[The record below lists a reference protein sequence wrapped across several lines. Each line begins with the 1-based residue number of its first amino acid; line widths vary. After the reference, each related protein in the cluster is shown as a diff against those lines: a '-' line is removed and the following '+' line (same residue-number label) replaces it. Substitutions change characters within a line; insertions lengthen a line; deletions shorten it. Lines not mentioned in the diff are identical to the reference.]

1 MADYGVVVTW
11 GDAKPGREKKA
22 LEVFA
27 DATANNDKAVA
38 NGKIASWDV
47 IVLEQ
52 SATPPAG
59 VIRIQGTQ
67 EQIDEFIRSD
77 DFLDPFQRAALLVNN
92 VDIRRFVTG
101 AALMEGLGRYSQLI
115 DSL

>member
-1 MADYGVVVTW
+1 MADYGVAVTW

-47 IVLEQ
+47 VVFEQ
-52 SATPPAG
+52 SGNPPAG
-59 VIRIQGTQ
+59 AIRIYGTE
-67 EQIDEFIRSD
+67 EQIEEFIRSD
-77 DFLDPFQRAALLVNN
+77 DFLDPFQRSSLLVNN
-92 VDIRRFVTG
+92 LGIRRFVTG
-101 AALMEGLGRYSQLI
+101 AALIDGMARYTQIL

>member
-27 DATANNDKAVA
+27 EATANNDKAVA

-47 IVLEQ
+47 IILEP
-52 SATPPAG
+52 SAMPPAG
-59 VIRIQGTQ
+59 VIRIRGTQ
-67 EQIDEFIRSD
+67 DQVEEFIRSD
-77 DFLDPFQRAALLVNN
+77 DFLDPFQRAALLLNN
-92 VDIRRFVTG
+92 VGMRRFVTG
-101 AALMEGLGRYSQLI
+101 AALMEGLGRYTQLI